1 MRESDIRKALKK
13 RVEEYGGEVRA
24 VSWLGRKHAPDV
36 LCLLPSQ
43 IAHFFVETK
52 APRGTPNPGQAREH
66 ERMRNAGC
74 CVMVITTLEELDAWL
89 WPLN

>member
-36 LCLLPSQ
+36 LCLFRGWHAF
-43 IAHFFVETK
+43 IETK
-52 APRGTPNPGQAREH
+52 APGGKPRPGQDREH
-66 ERMRNAGC
+66 ARMRNAGC
-74 CVMVITTLEELDAWL
+74 LTEVITTLEELDAWL
-89 WPLN
+89 CPLI